1 MLRVDCEKQG
11 EAHLR
16 DFAPGVYARVDQA
29 LTALEASHAT
39 TDQQGQLLAL
49 SRQMLGLEDDAFKFC
64 LDNMPIE
71 VLNALLSVT
80 RGLESGGAIYQR
92 QGMGNDCRGLSRYW
106 RRAADEEYGGA
117 MPRKPSR
124 FDGRA
129 TLAG

>member
-39 TDQQGQLLAL
+39 TDQHDQLLAL
-49 SRQMLGLEDDAFKFC
+49 SLQMLALEDGAFKFC

-71 VLNALLSVT
+71 VLNALFSVT
-80 RGLESGGAIYQR
+80 RGLESGG
-92 QGMGNDCRGLSRYW
+92 NLS
-106 RRAADEEYGGA
+106 
-117 MPRKPSR
+117 
-124 FDGRA
+124 A
-129 TLAG
+129 TGHGQ